1 MPFITSQH
9 CTHICLDTALPT
21 PGMLLLLSMHSV
33 HDHCMLVARPDMM
46 HTHMGHVGFVANTS
60 RHSLYATLV
69 TSDDR
74 TDTEKMSMALALRQ
88 HA

>member
-1 MPFITSQH
+1 
-9 CTHICLDTALPT
+9 
-21 PGMLLLLSMHSV
+21 MLLLLSMHSV

-74 TDTEKMSMALALRQ
+74 TDTEKMSMATYKPHVFFVGQ
-88 HA
+88 SGQGSKDK